1 MDRKI
6 KKSLFDILQ
15 CIDEIESYF
24 DTLPRKFDVYRENAL
39 LRSAIHMNIS
49 IIGEATNRIL
59 KISPDITITN
69 AKQIVGTRNYLIH
82 AYDSLR
88 LEMIWAIVINDLP
101 KLKHEVSSL
110 LNESNPNI
118 EIWAEN
124 TPLRR

>member
-6 KKSLFDILQ
+6 QKSLFDI
-15 CIDEIESYF
+15 IERIEEIESFFESMPRRF
-24 DTLPRKFDVYRENAL
+24 DSYAHSAL

-59 KISPDITITN
+59 KIDPDIKITN

-82 AYDSLR
+82 GYDSLR

-101 KLKHEVSSL
+101 KLKDEVRLL
-110 LNESNPNI
+110 LNGNE
-118 EIWAEN
+118 
-124 TPLRR
+124 

>member
-1 MDRKI
+1 MDRKV

-15 CIDEIESYF
+15 CIEEIDSYF
-24 DTLPRKFDVYRENAL
+24 DSNPRRFEHYRENAL

-59 KISPDITITN
+59 KIDPEIIISN

-82 AYDSLR
+82 GYDSLR

-101 KLKHEVSSL
+101 KLKQEVTTL
-110 LNESNPNI
+110 LNRD
-118 EIWAEN
+118 EN
-124 TPLRR
+124 GT

>member
-6 KKSLFDILQ
+6 KKSLYDILQ
-15 CIDEIESYF
+15 CVEEVESYF
-24 DTLPRKFDVYRENAL
+24 DSVPRRFDYYQDNAL

-59 KISPDITITN
+59 KIDPTIAISN

-82 AYDSLR
+82 GYDSLR

-101 KLKHEVSSL
+101 KLKQEILSI
-110 LNESNPNI
+110 LNNDGNGTDSGQVQ
-118 EIWAEN
+118 
-124 TPLRR
+124 